1 MHEVK
6 DMKLLRTALL
16 MVCVVALSCLV
27 GCSKADTRLVGKWKN
42 QSLPEIVEFKNDK
55 TGIFLVKDNPPL
67 SFTWTI
73 VKGDNVKIDISYQ
86 GQVRSLT
93 GSVEKDVFV
102 LNGQGEQALYVRM
115 E

>member
-1 MHEVK
+1 MYEVK
-6 DMKLLRTALL
+6 DMKLLRMALL
-16 MVCVVALSCLV
+16 LVCVVALSCLV

-42 QSLPEIVEFKNDK
+42 QSLPEIVEFKSDK

-67 SFTWTI
+67 SFTWRI
-73 VKGDNVKIDISYQ
+73 DSGDSVKIDVPYQ
-86 GQVRSLT
+86 GHVRSLS
-93 GSVEKDVFV
+93 GNVEKNVFI

>member
-1 MHEVK
+1 
-6 DMKLLRTALL
+6 MKVMKITLL
-16 MVCVVALSCLV
+16 MVSVVVFSCLV

-55 TGIFLVKDNPPL
+55 TGIFLVKDSPPL

-73 VKGDNVKIDISYQ
+73 ESGDNVRIDIPYQ
-86 GQVRSLT
+86 GKVQSLS
-93 GSVEKDVFV
+93 GNVDKNVFV
-102 LNGQGEQALYVRM
+102 LNGKGEQALYVRM